1 MEIMT
6 FITGLI
12 NAIING
18 TIQSWAASVDWNSL
32 ISSFITWFSG
42 LGVTGILIFWA
53 IVGNI
58 ADFVKKI
65 LFTLVFIWALMLF
78 LDGNGGMTGLF
89 NFLMKSTTP
98 A

>member
-1 MEIMT
+1 MEITT

-18 TIQSWAASVDWNSL
+18 TIHSWAASVDWNSL

-53 IVGNI
+53 VVGNI

-65 LFTLVFIWALMLF
+65 LFTLVFIWVLMLF

-89 NFLMKSTTP
+89 NFLMK
-98 A
+98 

>member
-1 MEIMT
+1 MEITT

-42 LGVTGILIFWA
+42 LGVTGILILWA
-53 IVGNI
+53 VVGNI

-65 LFTLVFIWALMLF
+65 LFTLVFIWVLMLF

-89 NFLMKSTTP
+89 NFLMK
-98 A
+98 

>member
-1 MEIMT
+1 MEITT

-18 TIQSWAASVDWNSL
+18 TLQSWAASVDWNSL

-53 IVGNI
+53 VVGNI
-58 ADFVKKI
+58 ADFVKKVLLTLI
-65 LFTLVFIWALMLF
+65 LIWAAMMF
-78 LDGNGGMTGLF
+78 LDGNGGIVGLLDF
-89 NFLMKSTTP
+89 FAN
-98 A
+98 